1 MGHPASRHWRCRRL
15 FSTVAE
21 RGHRSKKESS
31 WGLYF
36 LDGLSM
42 KMALVI
48 EKPNEESNAKH
59 RQNKPNLYRVE
70 IS

>member
-1 MGHPASRHWRCRRL
+1 MTGTIFSLFDTARQPASKKG
-15 FSTVAE
+15 SS
-21 RGHRSKKESS
+21 RGPFF
-31 WGLYF
+31 LY
-36 LDGLSM
+36 GLSV

-48 EKPNEESNAKH
+48 EKPNEKSKGKH